1 MDRSDLKRLRRELL
15 PYVTTITA
23 IGSTSTQTIFDSVF
37 DRIEENASLEY
48 EENDEWMQRFF
59 QRMVIEELITDQHP
73 AKMILSVSVKHQ
85 ELVRIM
91 ATALA
96 QGLKMRS
103 LIREGYSP
111 ALMSDYVLRYLVEIA
126 VNEVDVD
133 FALMVWGVLE
143 QLVLKFGSAERRLAG
158 VFALVKQEVSESR
171 DPSYATFVLISTLG
185 DRRLDKMILKKIVSD
200 SDTEAWW
207 VV

>member
-1 MDRSDLKRLRRELL
+1 MDQSNLKRLRRELL

-23 IGSTSTQTIFDSVF
+23 VGSTSTQTIFDSVF

-59 QRMVIEELITDQHP
+59 QRTIIEELIKDQQP
-73 AKMILSVSVKHQ
+73 KKMMNVSVKHQ

-158 VFALVKQEVSESR
+158 VFALVKQEVLESR
-171 DPSYATFVLISTLG
+171 DASYATFVLISTLG

-200 SDTEAWW
+200 NDTEAWW

>member
-1 MDRSDLKRLRRELL
+1 MDQSNLKRLRRELL

-23 IGSTSTQTIFDSVF
+23 VGSTSTQTIFDSVF

-59 QRMVIEELITDQHP
+59 QRTIIEELIKDQQP
-73 AKMILSVSVKHQ
+73 KKMMNVSVKHQ

-133 FALMVWGVLE
+133 FALMVWGFLE

-158 VFALVKQEVSESR
+158 VFALVKQEVLESR
-171 DPSYATFVLISTLG
+171 DASYATFVLISTLG

-200 SDTEAWW
+200 NDTEAWW

>member
-1 MDRSDLKRLRRELL
+1 MDQSNLKRLRRELL

-23 IGSTSTQTIFDSVF
+23 VGSTSTQTIFDSVF

-59 QRMVIEELITDQHP
+59 QRTIIEELIQDQQP
-73 AKMILSVSVKHQ
+73 EKMMNVSVKHQ

-158 VFALVKQEVSESR
+158 VFALVKQEVLESR
-171 DPSYATFVLISTLG
+171 DASYATFVLISTLG

-200 SDTEAWW
+200 NDTEAWW